1 MFWTRRKSALL
12 IDFENMH
19 TKCGGRKFV
28 ERIDNWLL
36 WLEHGKF
43 DPGGGRRE
51 FISRQVFWV
60 PEFEKY
66 RLEFV
71 QRRFEIHMCRAIRKE
86 KASSADFDLTIRA
99 AELRHERKDLKEI
112 IVLSLDSDFVSV
124 LNHVQL
130 HDLYGVG
137 MVDPQ
142 TKYAESYRNI
152 VDCTIE
158 QPDFIKAYDYTP
170 VKRSLLGRP
179 PAAPAP
185 SVSAPPPSPAVRP
198 SQAPK
203 AAPAGGAG
211 AARFDPLAA
220 ANLVAR
226 RAEADGVVYLGR
238 EQIRR
243 LLHRQPGFVVNGRP
257 WAGGSY
263 RHVVEQL
270 VARNPRLA
278 IEKVRNGGIVV
289 VFKGAG
295 AAASAA

>member
-1 MFWTRRKSALL
+1 LFWTRRKSALL

-19 TKCGGRKFV
+19 TKCGGRKLV

-43 DPGGGRRE
+43 DPAGGRRE
-51 FISRQVFWV
+51 FISKQVFWV

-71 QRRFEIHMCRAIRKE
+71 KRRFEIHMCRAIRKE

-124 LNHVQL
+124 LNHIQL

-158 QPDFIKAYDYTP
+158 QPDFIKAYDYAP
-170 VKRSLLGRP
+170 VKRSLLGR
-179 PAAPAP
+179 APA
-185 SVSAPPPSPAVRP
+185 VAAAPSPASP
-198 SQAPK
+198 AKPPPAH
-203 AAPAGGAG
+203 AAPPAQIAA
-211 AARFDPLAA
+211 AARFDPAAA
-220 ANLVAR
+220 ANLVVR
-226 RAEADGVVYLGR
+226 PAEADGAVYLGR

-263 RHVVEQL
+263 RHVVEQM
-270 VARNPRLA
+270 VARTARLA

-289 VFKGAG
+289 VFKGASD
-295 AAASAA
+295 AASAA